1 MKKLLLTSALAALAT
16 ASFGQFVDGNLV
28 IGLQSTSGTN
38 AASIGAINKTT
49 GAAGFTV
56 TTTDFRFAT
65 STAGGGLKVG
75 INGSVYAPGSLNT
88 STAAPKVARV
98 DMAGNLALA
107 VVAGS
112 AAPRGVAAKDDG
124 TFFVSQITAGN
135 GLHTGTLTF
144 DNSTTSSLVQVGT
157 AATARMV
164 AARGTDAY
172 LTRSSATASSNGVFL
187 NGTTNQVAAVTTLAS
202 TGPSDLWLSWDGLT
216 MFTAD
221 ERTTAGV
228 GGVVKWTRATTAAN
242 FTQQYILSTITG
254 SALEGAR
261 FVSAEETAAGQFTIY
276 SATAEASANRLV
288 KIIDTGAGSAASLLM
303 TAGATENIRGVAVVP
318 EPASMA
324 VLGLG
329 LLGLAR
335 RRRNK

>member
-16 ASFGQFVDGNLV
+16 ASFGQFTAGNLV
-28 IGLQSTSGTN
+28 IGIQGTASG
-38 AASIGAINKTT
+38 AAAITQINKTS
-49 GAAGFTV
+49 GAAGFSV
-56 TTTDFRFAT
+56 TTTGFRFQT

-75 INGSVYAPGSLNT
+75 INGSVYAPGSLDT
-88 STAAPKVARV
+88 STSAPKVARV

-107 VVAGS
+107 VVQGS
-112 AAPRGVAAKDDG
+112 VAPRGVAAKDDG
-124 TFFVSQITAGN
+124 TFFVTQLSPSGVYS
-135 GLHTGTLTF
+135 GSLTF
-144 DNSTTSSLVQVGT
+144 DNSTASSLTMIGTGATSRIVAAYGSDSYVTRASGT
-157 AATARMV
+157 AT
-164 AARGTDAY
+164 
-172 LTRSSATASSNGVFL
+172 SHGVFL
-187 NGTTNQVAAVTTLAS
+187 NGTSNQVAAAGTPAT

-221 ERTTAGV
+221 ERTTPGV
-228 GGVVKWTRATTAAN
+228 GGVVKWTRASTAAN

-254 SALEGAR
+254 GSIEGAR
-261 FVSAEETAAGQFTIY
+261 FVSAEETAPGQFTIY
-276 SATAEASANRLV
+276 SATAEGSANRLV
-288 KIIDTGAGSAASLLM
+288 KIVDTGAGSAASLLM

-329 LLGLAR
+329 ILGLAR